1 MHAKILYMSSR
12 TSIIFLH
19 RVFTLIQE
27 RALALAENRP
37 LPALHSS
44 VDVRPL
50 SMDDFKFAHEQVG
63 IFATGLLYH

>member
-1 MHAKILYMSSR
+1 MSFFWDEYNLLHCIFILLINIY
-12 TSIIFLH
+12 LH
-19 RVFTLIQE
+19 ITQE

-50 SMDDFKFAHEQVG
+50 CMDDFKFAHEQVG
-63 IFATGLLYH
+63 HLQQRFL